1 LVVSSFLVADVATP
15 DVIVFDVDGV
25 LVEVTASYRE
35 TIRATVRFFTGDDV
49 SNDVIQQYKNAG
61 GWNNDWDLS
70 HKFVLDR
77 GKQVDY
83 RTVVDRFNRIF
94 LGENGDGLINREKW
108 IPLPGFLESL
118 LGQAAL
124 AIFTGRLRYELEP
137 TLNRFARHIPF
148 QPAIT
153 ADDVENQKPAPDGLH
168 IIQRTYPNRSIWYLG
183 DTVDDA
189 RSAANAG
196 VAFVGVSS
204 VSAPRHEE
212 LTERLAELGAVAVLS
227 DVNQLPQL
235 IDAAARRR
243 A

>member
-1 LVVSSFLVADVATP
+1 VPGFLVADVVAP
-15 DVIVFDVDGV
+15 EVIVFDVDGV
-25 LVEVTASYRE
+25 LVDVTASYRE
-35 TIRATVRFFTGDDV
+35 TIRSTVRYFTGGDV
-49 SNDVIQQYKNAG
+49 SNEVIQEYKNAG

-70 HKFVLDR
+70 HRFVLDR

-83 RTVVDRFNRIF
+83 NTVVDRFNRIF
-94 LGENGDGLINREKW
+94 LGENGDGLIHREEW
-108 IPLPGFLESL
+108 IPRPDFLEL
-118 LGQAAL
+118 LSKQGAL

-153 ADDVENQKPAPDGLH
+153 ADDVKNPKPAPDGLH

-189 RSAANAG
+189 RSAADAG
-196 VAFVGVSS
+196 VPFVGVSS
-204 VSAPRHEE
+204 LSAPRHKE
-212 LTERLAELGAVAVLS
+212 LTDRLTSLGAIAVLS
-227 DVNQLPQL
+227 DVNQLPGL
-235 IDAAARRR
+235 LEAAARGR

>member
-1 LVVSSFLVADVATP
+1 VPDFLVEDVAAP
-15 DVIVFDVDGV
+15 EVIVFDVDGV

-49 SNDVIQQYKNAG
+49 PNDVIQQYKNAG

-70 HKFVLDR
+70 HRFVLDR

-94 LGENGDGLINREKW
+94 LGENGDGLINREEW
-108 IPLPGFLESL
+108 IPRPGLLESL
-118 LGQAAL
+118 SGRAAL

-137 TLNRFARHIPF
+137 TLSRFAGHVSF

-153 ADDVENQKPAPDGLH
+153 ADDVKQPKPAPDGLH
-168 IIQRTYPNRSIWYLG
+168 TIQRAYPGRTIWYLG

-189 RSAANAG
+189 RSAAAAS
-196 VAFVGVSS
+196 VPFVGVSS
-204 VSAPRHEE
+204 LSAPRHQE
-212 LTERLAELGAVAVLS
+212 LTDRLASLGAIAVIA
-227 DVNQLPQL
+227 DVNQLSGL
-235 IDAAARRR
+235 IEAASRSRV
-243 A
+243 

>member
-1 LVVSSFLVADVATP
+1 MSGFLVEDVAAP
-15 DVIVFDVDGV
+15 EVIVFDVDGV

-35 TIRATVRFFTGDDV
+35 TIRATVRFFTGDEI
-49 SNDVIQQYKNAG
+49 SNDVIQEYKNAG

-83 RTVVDRFNRIF
+83 QTVVDRFNRIF
-94 LGENGDGLINREKW
+94 LGENGDGLINREEW

-118 LGQAAL
+118 SGQAAL

-137 TLNRFARHIPF
+137 TLNRFARHISF
-148 QPAIT
+148 EPAIT
-153 ADDVENQKPAPDGLH
+153 TDDVERPKPAPDGLLM
-168 IIQRTYPNRSIWYLG
+168 IQSTYPNRSIWYLG

-189 RSAANAG
+189 RSAADAG
-196 VAFVGVSS
+196 VPFVGVSS
-204 VSAPRHEE
+204 VLAPRHQE
-212 LTERLAELGAVAVLS
+212 LTARLASLGAIAVIS
-227 DVNQLPQL
+227 NVNQLPEL
-235 IDAAARRR
+235 IEAAARSR